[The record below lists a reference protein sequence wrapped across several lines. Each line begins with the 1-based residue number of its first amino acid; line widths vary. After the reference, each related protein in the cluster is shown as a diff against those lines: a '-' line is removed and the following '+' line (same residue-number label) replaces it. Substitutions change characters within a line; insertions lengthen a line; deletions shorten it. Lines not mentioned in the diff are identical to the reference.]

1 MCKKNHAELSKYVVG
16 RIKNP
21 THIVDRS
28 VDDDIAEPVV
38 TVPLW
43 LLDAGVAFV
52 FALAAVFDVGPT
64 PVIKRWNISTF

>member
-1 MCKKNHAELSKYVVG
+1 M
-16 RIKNP
+16 

-43 LLDAGVAFV
+43 LLDVVVAFV

-64 PVIKRWNISTF
+64 PVIKR

>member
-1 MCKKNHAELSKYVVG
+1 MKKEEENHACKDVFSFKLQPVMRRE
-16 RIKNP
+16 

-43 LLDAGVAFV
+43 LLDVGVAFV

-64 PVIKRWNISTF
+64 PVIKR